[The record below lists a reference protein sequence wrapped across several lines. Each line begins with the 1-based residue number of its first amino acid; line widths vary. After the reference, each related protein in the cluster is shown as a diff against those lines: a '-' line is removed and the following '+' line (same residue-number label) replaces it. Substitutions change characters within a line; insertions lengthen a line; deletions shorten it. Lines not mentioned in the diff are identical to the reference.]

1 MIKLCLNRNGW
12 ESFKNL
18 IMNLYAVL
26 IYMYSQF
33 NSNLNLAMTSKE
45 IFAIIKLRF
54 NYIYINSN
62 AIAKCNIYW
71 SKLYTC
77 RTVISCTS

>member
-18 IMNLYAVL
+18 VMNPYAVL

-45 IFAIIKLRF
+45 IIKLRF
-54 NYIYINSN
+54 NYIYMNSN
-62 AIAKCNIYW
+62 AIAQCNIYW
-71 SKLYTC
+71 HKLCTC
-77 RTVISCTS
+77 RTVINCTC